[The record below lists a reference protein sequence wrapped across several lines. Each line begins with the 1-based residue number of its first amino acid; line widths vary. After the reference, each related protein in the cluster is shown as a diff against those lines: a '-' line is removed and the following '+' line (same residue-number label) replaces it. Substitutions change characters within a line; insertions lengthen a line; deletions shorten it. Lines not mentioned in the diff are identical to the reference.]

1 MERYLLV
8 LGQEVLLHE
17 DVSQR
22 VFSLSGVYQFLEEFT
37 EAIIVDKVSTDA
49 QLLDL
54 AFRIGNDSVNDCF
67 ETSDSDS
74 VMTNV
79 DKPQGFI
86 YFESFTKCSGTVD
99 VNDVPVEVD
108 RLQDVVFLQSSG
120 EDLGSR
126 NTHLTF

>member
-79 DKPQGFI
+79 DKPQGLI
-86 YFESFTKCSGTVD
+86 YFERFTKSSGTVD

>member
-86 YFESFTKCSGTVD
+86 YFERFTKSSGTVD

>member
-99 VNDVPVEVD
+99 VDDVPVEVD